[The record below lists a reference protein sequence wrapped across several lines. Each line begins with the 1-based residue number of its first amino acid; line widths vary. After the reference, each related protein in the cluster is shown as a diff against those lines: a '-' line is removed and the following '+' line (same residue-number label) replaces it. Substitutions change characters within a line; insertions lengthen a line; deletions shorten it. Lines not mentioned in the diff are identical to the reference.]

1 MPEKGASAM
10 KATSTTAA
18 AAAADQVC
26 NAVGGRS
33 DSRGADRSD
42 SRPVAAVMLI
52 AMTRQLMVLA
62 LIGAL

>member
-1 MPEKGASAM
+1 VEGMIKRSVRDSAT
-10 KATSTTAA
+10 AT
-18 AAAADQVC
+18 ADQVC
-26 NAVGGRS
+26 HAVGGS